1 MIVAIASVT
10 VRALLARRRALLM
23 VLLAAVPVL
32 IGLVARLRGVQGDPT
47 LRTAEALEP
56 LAVAT
61 VLPLVALVFGTAAL
75 GGEIEDGSAIHLLT
89 KPVERWRIV
98 AAKVLA
104 AAPVTALLAGVS
116 TLLAGLL
123 IGGERGTAG
132 VTLAFTA
139 GVLVGSVL
147 YATVFVALSVLTTR
161 ALFLGLAYVAIWEG
175 AVAGL
180 FEGTRV
186 LSVRQ
191 YVMAVVRALD
201 PSGATRSTD
210 ALAIETALPLAIVVL
225 VAAFWIGVRRLRS
238 YQLAAGD

>member
-89 KPVERWRIV
+89 KPVERWRIF